1 MSYRDGDFCADQR
14 GGYRGIYIA
23 INEDDVRL
31 VSQENRLEALHDL
44 GGLRGMAARAHSEIH
59 IGFGGFQLREA
70 YVGHVAVIV
79 LAGMNQSLTYAAL
92 AEGAQHGSGFD
103 EVGARSDD
111 VQNVPQTILLP
122 RLRRHVEAT
131 GR

>member
-1 MSYRDGDFCADQR
+1 
-14 GGYRGIYIA
+14 
-23 INEDDVRL
+23 
-31 VSQENRLEALHDL
+31 
-44 GGLRGMAARAHSEIH
+44 
-59 IGFGGFQLREA
+59 LREE

-122 RLRRHVEAT
+122 RLRLHVEAT